1 MATNKTSSKPAF
13 IEYGNANLQEAMK
26 ADTRKN
32 IIKMGFPNKD
42 ELDGVLASTTL
53 DMSNTLAAIPG
64 CISGY
69 MHDEKRAF
77 DLPAPDKKTAPAT
90 IKVVAVPKKTK
101 TGIVQMG
108 PNKGST
114 YTSTIDAHEEV
125 KVKSRNKDFK
135 SSK

>member
-1 MATNKTSSKPAF
+1 MATNKVASKPAF
-13 IEYGNANLQEAMK
+13 IEYGNENLQVAARLDFK
-26 ADTRKN
+26 KN
-32 IIKMGFPNKD
+32 AAKLGYPSKD
-42 ELDGVLASTTL
+42 EISIVDNAKLDI
-53 DMSNTLAAIPG
+53 SNTLAAIPE

-101 TGIVQMG
+101 TGTVMLG
-108 PNKGST
+108 DKKGQT
-114 YTSTIDAHEEV
+114 YTSTIAAHEEV

-135 SSK
+135 STK

>member
-1 MATNKTSSKPAF
+1 MATNKVASKPAF
-13 IEYGNANLQEAMK
+13 IEYGNENLQAAARLDFK
-26 ADTRKN
+26 KN
-32 IIKMGFPNKD
+32 AAKLGYPSKD
-42 ELDGVLASTTL
+42 EISIVDNAKLDI
-53 DMSNTLAAIPG
+53 SNTLAAIPE

-101 TGIVQMG
+101 TGTVMLG
-108 PNKGST
+108 DKKGQT

-135 SSK
+135 STK